1 MKFLTYHQ
9 SKRFIPKCSKSF
21 TNDFY
26 EPVNIQRKK
35 RMKWI
40 EAKVIFDVHNHQLAT
55 DLIANIFYDLELSG
69 VVLED
74 PTLALMNKETGE
86 TDNGPDHYAV
96 IGYFPKNR
104 KAEKKLWILEEK
116 LIRLEKINRIQSKIV
131 YREIDEED
139 WAESWKTYFW
149 PQKISHRVVIKPTWR
164 KYIAD
169 PGDIIIEIDPGMAFG
184 TGTHPTT
191 AMCITM
197 IENYLKE
204 GASFLD
210 MGTGSG
216 ILMVAAAKLGARNG
230 LGIDKDEDATNVAR
244 ENLLLNNIQTG
255 HFRVKTGKLFD
266 GVEEKFDLV
275 VANISTD
282 IVVILL
288 EGVRKVLAGS
298 GTFICSGMI
307 EENHHRVMEKMD
319 DVGLEI
325 LETRIKEGWVTIAGR
340 KNS

>member
-1 MKFLTYHQ
+1 
-9 SKRFIPKCSKSF
+9 
-21 TNDFY
+21 
-26 EPVNIQRKK
+26 
-35 RMKWI
+35 MKWI
-40 EAKVIFDVHNHQLAT
+40 EAKVMFGFHNNQFAT

-74 PTLALMNKETGE
+74 PTVAMMNKEMGKA
-86 TDNGPDHYAV
+86 DHNSDHYAV
-96 IGYFPKNR
+96 IGYIPKNR
-104 KAEKKLWILEEK
+104 QVEKKQGNLEENLMLLK
-116 LIRLEKINRIQSKIV
+116 KKNRIQSKIV

-139 WAESWKTYFW
+139 WAESWKTFFW
-149 PQKISHRVVIKPTWR
+149 PQKIGRRVVIKPTWR

-191 AMCITM
+191 AMCIIM

-204 GASFLD
+204 GASFMD
-210 MGTGSG
+210 IGTGSG
-216 ILMVAAAKLGARNG
+216 ILMVVAAKLGAQSG

-244 ENLLLNNIQTG
+244 ENLLLNNIQTD
-255 HFRVKTGKLFD
+255 HFRVKTGKLFE

-275 VANISTD
+275 VANISTE

-288 EGVRKVLAGS
+288 EGVREVLACS
-298 GTFICSGMI
+298 GTFICSGII

-319 DVGLEI
+319 AVGLDI

-340 KNS
+340 KSKRMP

>member
-1 MKFLTYHQ
+1 MFG
-9 SKRFIPKCSKSF
+9 F
-21 TNDFY
+21 
-26 EPVNIQRKK
+26 
-35 RMKWI
+35 
-40 EAKVIFDVHNHQLAT
+40 HNNQFAT
-55 DLIANIFYDLELSG
+55 DLIANIFYDLELLG

-74 PTLALMNKETGE
+74 PTVALTNKETGE
-86 TDNGPDHYAV
+86 AENSSNHYAV
-96 IGYFPKNR
+96 IGYIPKNR
-104 KAEKKLWILEEK
+104 KTEKKLGILEEK
-116 LIRLEKINRIQSKIV
+116 LMRLKKINRIQSKIV

-149 PQKISHRVVIKPTWR
+149 PEKIGKRVVIKPTWR

-191 AMCITM
+191 AMCIIM

-216 ILMVAAAKLGARNG
+216 ILMVVAAKLGARNG

-244 ENLLLNNIQTG
+244 ENLILNNIQTD
-255 HFRVKTGKLFD
+255 HFRVKAGKLFD

-275 VANISTD
+275 VANISSD

-288 EGVRKVLAGS
+288 EGVREVLTNG
-298 GTFICSGMI
+298 GTVICSGII
-307 EENHHRVMEKMD
+307 EENHHRILETMNA
-319 DVGLEI
+319 VGLDI

-340 KNS
+340 KRVNCQDA

>member
-1 MKFLTYHQ
+1 M
-9 SKRFIPKCSKSF
+9 
-21 TNDFY
+21 
-26 EPVNIQRKK
+26 
-35 RMKWI
+35 
-40 EAKVIFDVHNHQLAT
+40 IFGFHNNQFAM
-55 DLIANIFYDLELSG
+55 DLIANIFYDLELTG

-74 PTLALMNKETGE
+74 PTVALTNEETGE
-86 TDNGPDHYAV
+86 TDNSPDHYAV
-96 IGYFPKNR
+96 IGYIPKNR
-104 KAEKKLWILEEK
+104 KAEKKLGILEEK
-116 LIRLEKINRIQSKIV
+116 LMRLKKINRIQSKIV

-149 PQKISHRVVIKPTWR
+149 PEKIGERVVIKPTWR

-184 TGTHPTT
+184 TGNHPTT
-191 AMCITM
+191 AMCIIM

-216 ILMVAAAKLGARNG
+216 ILMVTAAKLGARNG
-230 LGIDKDEDATNVAR
+230 LGIDKDENATNVAR
-244 ENLLLNNIQTG
+244 ENLLLNNIQTD

-288 EGVRKVLAGS
+288 EGVREVLTNG
-298 GTFICSGMI
+298 GTVICSGII
-307 EENHHRVMEKMD
+307 EENHHLVMEKMD
-319 DVGLEI
+319 AVGLEI

-340 KNS
+340 KNTP

>member
-1 MKFLTYHQ
+1 
-9 SKRFIPKCSKSF
+9 
-21 TNDFY
+21 
-26 EPVNIQRKK
+26 
-35 RMKWI
+35 MKWI
-40 EAKVIFDVHNHQLAT
+40 EAKVVFDFHEDQFAT

-74 PTLALMNKETGE
+74 PTVALTNEETGE
-86 TDNGPDHYAV
+86 TDNSSDHYAV
-96 IGYFPKNR
+96 IGYIPKNR
-104 KAEKKLWILEEK
+104 QVEKKQMILEEK
-116 LIRLEKINRIQSKIV
+116 LIRLKKISRIQSKIV

-139 WAESWKTYFW
+139 WAESWKTFFW
-149 PQKISHRVVIKPTWR
+149 PQKIGERVVIKPTWR
-164 KYIAD
+164 KYNAD

-191 AMCITM
+191 AMCIIM

-216 ILMVAAAKLGARNG
+216 ILMVVAAKLGARYG

-244 ENLLLNNIQTG
+244 KNLLLNNIQTD
-255 HFRVKTGKLFD
+255 HFRVKTGKLFY
-266 GVEEKFDLV
+266 GVKEKFDLV

-288 EGVRKVLAGS
+288 EGVREALAIG
-298 GTFICSGMI
+298 GTFICSGII
-307 EENHHRVMEKMD
+307 EENHYQVLEKMD
-319 DVGLEI
+319 AVGLEI
-325 LETRIKEGWVTIAGR
+325 LETQIKEGWVTITCR
-340 KNS
+340 KNTPK

>member
-1 MKFLTYHQ
+1 MFKFFHPQ
-9 SKRFIPKCSKSF
+9 WAWCRIW
-21 TNDFY
+21 NRQR
-26 EPVNIQRKK
+26 ERKK
-35 RMKWI
+35 GMKWI
-40 EAKVIFDVHNHQLAT
+40 EAKVIFGFHNNQFAT

-74 PTLALMNKETGE
+74 PTVAFTNKETGE
-86 TDNGPDHYAV
+86 ADHNPDHYAV
-96 IGYFPKNR
+96 IGYIPKNR
-104 KAEKKLWILEEK
+104 KAEKKQGILEDK
-116 LIRLEKINRIQSKIV
+116 LTRLKKINRIQSKIV

-139 WAESWKTYFW
+139 WAESWKAYFW
-149 PQKISHRVVIKPTWR
+149 PKKIGERVVIKPTWR

-169 PGDIIIEIDPGMAFG
+169 SEDIIVEIDPGMAFG

-197 IENYLKE
+197 IENHLKE

-216 ILMVAAAKLGARNG
+216 ILMVVAAKLGARNG

-244 ENLLLNNIQTG
+244 ENLLLNNIQTD
-255 HFRVKTGKLFD
+255 HFRVKTGKLLD

-288 EGVRKVLAGS
+288 EGVREVLANG

-307 EENHHRVMEKMD
+307 EENHHQVMEKMD
-319 DVGLEI
+319 SVGLEI
-325 LETRIKEGWVTIAGR
+325 LETRIKEGWVTITGR
-340 KNS
+340 KSS

>member
-1 MKFLTYHQ
+1 MGHSAATGVGQIKFFGKTMRQ
-9 SKRFIPKCSKSF
+9 SVGNR
-21 TNDFY
+21 
-26 EPVNIQRKK
+26 QRKLKK

-40 EAKVIFDVHNHQLAT
+40 EAKVVFDFHNNQFAT
-55 DLIANIFYDLELSG
+55 DLIANIFYDLGLSG

-74 PTLALMNKETGE
+74 PTVALMNKETGE
-86 TDNGPDHYAV
+86 AENNPDHYAV
-96 IGYFPKNR
+96 IGYIPKNR
-104 KAEKKLWILEEK
+104 QAGKKQGILEEK
-116 LIRLEKINRIQSKIV
+116 LIRLKKINRIQSKIV
-131 YREIDEED
+131 YREIDDED
-139 WAESWKTYFW
+139 WTESWKTYFW
-149 PQKISHRVVIKPTWR
+149 PEKIGERVVIKPTWR

-191 AMCITM
+191 AMCIIM

-244 ENLLLNNIQTG
+244 ENLLLNNIQTD

-288 EGVRKVLAGS
+288 ESVREVLAGG
-298 GTFICSGMI
+298 GTFICSGII
-307 EENHHRVMEKMD
+307 EENHHRVMEKMEA
-319 DVGLEI
+319 VGLEI
-325 LETRIKEGWVTIAGR
+325 LETKIKEEWVTIAGR
-340 KNS
+340 KSS